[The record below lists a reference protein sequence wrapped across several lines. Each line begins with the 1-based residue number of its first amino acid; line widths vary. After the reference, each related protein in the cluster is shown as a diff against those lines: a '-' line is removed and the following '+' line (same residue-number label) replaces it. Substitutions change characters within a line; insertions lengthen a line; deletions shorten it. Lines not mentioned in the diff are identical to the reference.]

1 MNERKGC
8 PGGGHSLWC
17 SPGPHP
23 LCPVGPGQGDH
34 RGCGGA
40 REGVQML
47 WTELC
52 PPKSTAALTPHPD
65 TVVRDEAFEEG
76 IKVK

>member
-1 MNERKGC
+1 MRGKAVQEGAI
-8 PGGGHSLWC
+8 PFGADLVHM
-17 SPGPHP
+17 P